1 MTISMQIAQEE
12 TKQVSAGQAS
22 ELHSKPTN
30 GAEALG
36 KYIQQQQVLLLE
48 LSVHAPG
55 MSAPMRAR
63 FRQSVQH

>member
-22 ELHSKPTN
+22 ELHSKLTN
-30 GAEALG
+30 GEEALG
-36 KYIQQQQVLLLE
+36 KYIQQQQVLE

-55 MSAPMRAR
+55 RRAPMRAL

>member
-22 ELHSKPTN
+22 ELHSKPTS

-36 KYIQQQQVLLLE
+36 KYIQQQQVLE